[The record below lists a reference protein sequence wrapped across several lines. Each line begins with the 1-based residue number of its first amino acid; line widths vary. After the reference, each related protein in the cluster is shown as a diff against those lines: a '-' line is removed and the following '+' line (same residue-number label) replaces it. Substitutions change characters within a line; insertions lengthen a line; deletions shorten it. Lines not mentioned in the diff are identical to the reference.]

1 MKLGIDIGGTH
12 TDGILIEKQE
22 ILKTTKINTNHN
34 KLSETILTSCQNLIA
49 DIERERIDSIVL
61 STTLATNL
69 ITEGNYPKTGLILIP
84 GPGLNPAYYSYSPYT
99 EIISGSIDHRG
110 REVKELNLQE
120 IEDKISKLLKK
131 GVKQLGICGKF
142 SNRNPKQE
150 LQVKRLIEK
159 NYPQIEITLGHHL
172 SGSLNYP
179 RRVATTY
186 LNSII
191 QKGYKEFIREIKEGL
206 DRMVFKKEI
215 YILKADGGTM
225 PLKESTKVPIETIN
239 SGPAASIMGI
249 LSLNKLRGTT
259 IGLDIGGT
267 TTDISLFIEGVPL
280 FNPKGIEINDYRTL
294 IRGLF
299 SQSIAC
305 GGDSLVQIN
314 EGSIQLGPIRKGV
327 AACLGGPAPTPTDA
341 LVILGLSKIGDKMLA
356 KESLEPLALEL
367 NLSLTEFA
375 EEVIDRFC
383 KKIRLKIEE
392 ILKKLNSQA
401 VYTINELLSSKE
413 IEADNLVM
421 IGGPAKALADRLSTE
436 LGLAY
441 QLPRESKVA
450 NAIGASLAQITQK
463 CTLYADTSQGYYQIP
478 EFELRKQV
486 NTDFNLDQAKEVV
499 KKELKKR
506 VNSEALIEIIN
517 AQSFNLIRG
526 FNTVG
531 EIIEVTAQIKPG
543 LERAIHNE

>member
-12 TDGILIEKQE
+12 TDGVLIDKEQ
-22 ILKTTKINTNHN
+22 IITSTKITTNHN
-34 KLSETILTSCQNLIA
+34 NLSQTILTNCQKLMA
-49 DIERERIDSIVL
+49 DIDIQKIDSIVL

-69 ITEGNYPKTGLILIP
+69 ITEGNYPKIGLILIP

-99 EIISGSIDHRG
+99 EIVSGSIDHRG

-120 IEDKISKLLKK
+120 VKDKIGKLFKK
-131 GVKQLGICGKF
+131 GVKQLGVCGKF

-150 LQVKRLIEK
+150 LQIKALIED
-159 NYPQIEITLGHHL
+159 NYPQVEITLGHQL
-172 SGSLNYP
+172 AGSLNYP

-191 QKGYKEFIREIKEGL
+191 QKDYKEFVREIKVGL
-206 DRMVFKKEI
+206 AKLGFKEEV

-225 PLKESTKVPIETIN
+225 PLSESIKVPIESIN

-249 LSLNKLRGTT
+249 LSLNKLRGAT

-280 FNPKGIEINDYRTL
+280 FNPEGIEINDYRTL

-314 EGSIQLGPIRKGV
+314 EGNIQIGPARKQ
-327 AACLGGPAPTPTDA
+327 ATACLGGPAPTPTDA
-341 LVILGLSKIGDKMLA
+341 MVLLGLSQVGDKNLA
-356 KESLEPLALEL
+356 KDSLEPLASEL
-367 NLSLTEFA
+367 NLSLKETA
-375 EEVIDRFC
+375 ELILDSFC
-383 KKIRLKIEE
+383 QKIKLKIEE
-392 ILKKLNSQA
+392 ILNKLNSQA

-413 IEADNLVM
+413 IKVDNLVV
-421 IGGPAKALADRLSTE
+421 IGGPAKALAPKIADSLK
-436 LGLAY
+436 LDY
-441 QLPRESKVA
+441 QLPQKSQVA
-450 NAIGASLAQITQK
+450 NAIGAALAQITQK

-486 NTDFNLDQAKEVV
+486 NTDFNLDQAKEVIKV
-499 KKELKKR
+499 ELKKR
-506 VNSEALIEIIN
+506 VKSEASIEVIN

-531 EIIEVTAQIKPG
+531 QIIEVIAQIKPG
-543 LERAIHNE
+543 LERRIHS